1 MTTTEAVVLIVGLIV
16 IAMAALFL
24 IRQRR
29 SKALRS
35 QFGPEYE
42 HAVQEYGGRSR
53 AETALRK
60 RADRVERF
68 QIRSLSPPERE
79 DFAARWHSLQAKFV
93 DDPAGCIEDAD
104 RLVNDLMKEKGY
116 PMTNFEHRAEDL
128 SVDHPQVVRNYRAA
142 HAIAVRHEQGQASTE
157 DLRQALVNYRDLF
170 DELLEAHAASTKGRV

>member
-68 QIRSLSPPERE
+68 RSAKILQRGGTAFRLNSWTILP
-79 DFAARWHSLQAKFV
+79 AALRMPTAW
-93 DDPAGCIEDAD
+93 
-104 RLVNDLMKEKGY
+104 
-116 PMTNFEHRAEDL
+116 
-128 SVDHPQVVRNYRAA
+128 
-142 HAIAVRHEQGQASTE
+142 ST
-157 DLRQALVNYRDLF
+157 
-170 DELLEAHAASTKGRV
+170 T